1 MPSPRLLSVLALLMA
16 SPSLAATPE
25 ELSAL
30 DAQYKRRGD
39 AAAVKEQEESL
50 KKALAAEPQDYELL
64 WRKARLLQWQADGAG
79 DNPKLKKILGK
90 QAWDVADQAIKAAPE
105 RVEGHY
111 YGAAGVGAY
120 SQAVGIM
127 KALGEGLEGK
137 FNERLDKAI
146 KLDAQYERGAPLIA
160 KGRYYFELPWPKRDL
175 KKSAQLYDK
184 VLAAHPGNLRAWTY
198 LAETRLKDGDAKA
211 ALEAVDKALAGS
223 TAYDPPEAQRAL
235 AEARKLK
242 PTIEAELK

>member
-1 MPSPRLLSVLALLMA
+1 MPTPRLVSALLVLVA
-16 SPSLAATPE
+16 SSALAATPE

-30 DAQYKRRGD
+30 DAQYKRRGE
-39 AAAVKEQEESL
+39 ASAIKEQEESL
-50 KKALAAEPQDYELL
+50 KKALAAEPEDYELL
-64 WRKARLLQWQADGAG
+64 WRQARLLQWQADGAG
-79 DNPKLKKILGK
+79 EKLKKVLGK
-90 QAWDVADQAIKAAPE
+90 QTWDVAERAVKAAPE

-111 YGAAGVGAY
+111 YAAAGIGAY

-137 FNERLDKAI
+137 FNGHLDKAI
-146 KLDAQYERGAPLIA
+146 KLEARFDHAAPLIA

-175 KKSAQLYDK
+175 KKSVEMYDK
-184 VLAAHPGNLRAWTY
+184 ALAAFPGSVRAWTY

-211 ALEAVDKALAGS
+211 ALEAVNKALAAG
-223 TAYDPPEAQRAL
+223 TADDPAETQRMQ
-235 AEARKLK
+235 AEAKKLK